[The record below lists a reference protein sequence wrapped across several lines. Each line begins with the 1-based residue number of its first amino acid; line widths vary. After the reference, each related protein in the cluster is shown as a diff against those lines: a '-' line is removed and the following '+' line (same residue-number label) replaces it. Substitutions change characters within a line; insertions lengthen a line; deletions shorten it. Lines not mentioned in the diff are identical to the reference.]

1 MPKQAPKTDRGH
13 IAFLRRT
20 KSGAVSQ
27 IQEKAKTPKP
37 KTKSGPRFSQ
47 GDEVYFRRPGPEG
60 DQKTKRG
67 HIKAKTRTGWTIIGR
82 PDGKVSAES
91 AREVFVPDEHVL
103 SKKQYEK
110 RQAAKGTRTA
120 TSTSKREVSVT
131 ESNRR
136 AAVAAKRF
144 PLSEGD
150 VITHPKFQDMMS
162 ATVTSLAT
170 KNGIRRQGTDTRGG
184 VRFSPDNL
192 EYNDL
197 VSDYI
202 TAAANA
208 MRRELAAS
216 PKADLDAFAAQL
228 RGEESG
234 SRIFAT
240 ITTEGRGAVMRHLKE
255 RAARFKDTEEYQ
267 ENPDDP
273 GVRRRQAGT
282 ATHDDEYNDEHD
294 DGMFQFDFDEG
305 DRPHLWSQDQ
315 VYDPTGADPYEQMR
329 YREAVIEHFV
339 SKLPAHEREVIE
351 RKYAIGAHLEPQT
364 NAAIAETLKQRQIAY
379 PEPGRD
385 WNRQSVTPVHDSA
398 ITRLRTLDGSATLK
412 EEYQRNVKP
421 RLKKSLTAADFFR
434 ALREHV
440 QMLKSGTRPI
450 AHGITLRTIQG
461 RAVVSFDPKAIVAA
475 SGGAFAKSYSSDLS
489 AKNPGGRWI
498 TVKQGPLSGRHI
510 FILPHKDGTATVLS
524 GGGPAMRH
532 KLLQPKKEE
541 PAEKKPEAEGSKPS
555 ADKPAEKKEISEERR
570 SEIESSRQQHRSA
583 IKEERGKM
591 AEIVREHLGKEI
603 ELTEKDRAA
612 IEKKVEGIAD
622 PRQKATERMRETFAV
637 KKERDQAL
645 QEILQAAKQ
654 IVVEENPTATEGEK
668 QPSVAAVVKAHAEDL
683 LQHHYRIEALKR
695 EDRELGKLLKTNNEK
710 RPVGDTVTFEP
721 LSKDDLKKVIVDE
734 ELRDKEMAAHYKL
747 AATVRGYVDSKG
759 TEHQAKGGAAVERNL
774 RQGGYEAVTGIIG
787 ELTGNSIM
795 TRATY
800 DEIGPRGAA
809 AIANYYLQNSGVSA
823 KKITG
828 RLAEDL
834 GKIGGEVAER
844 AVRKGD
850 EFMAMAEK
858 VKQTGY
864 GAESLMEAAQAR
876 GAALKYVNKAYE
888 TYAQAQGALN
898 QAAELAYEAANTDAG
913 KLELAAASAST
924 LDAKRRRLGLKAGDV
939 KVEKDGDGYKMT
951 VKPTAFEKLLHE
963 QASAKT
969 GGIAG
974 EGFSAEDIKAHRA
987 NTDDFHPQGINEYT
1001 PPNKEGVSNKI
1012 VINPSQQA
1020 AVRFIA
1026 AQKRVYLNYEAGTGK
1041 SLSVIAA
1048 KAHLEEQSGQKK
1060 KMIVSMPSPIMKNF
1074 AAEVAKFSDYK
1085 VAVIEPSDTPEQR
1098 RAKYNSGPDTIV
1110 VVNHEKMNF
1119 DQKDIQSAGFHMVV
1133 ADEAHTVTQREG
1145 SGKSQKSEGLQKVAR
1160 QAEHYVA
1167 MSGTPTPADLS
1178 QLYFHANLMNPEKFS
1193 SQKEFMAR
1201 FGAAHKGE
1209 GLKEK
1214 ISAFMNKDLGEHV
1227 ITAKK
1232 GTMLKPD
1239 GKPVELRMK
1248 THFAPLSDS
1257 QRKAYRETVAA
1268 VKNGEISQLQ
1278 AENRMKGTLNDAHH
1292 ADNGKFDHIKKL
1304 IDHHMATKGPT
1315 EKVSLYVN
1323 SYAGADNIHE
1333 FLEKHY
1339 PDAGVVRF
1347 ANKDRK
1353 KLGEK
1358 EGRNYTAK
1366 EKGGFVETFKHD
1378 PTVRF
1383 GIHTMA
1389 GTTGLNVQHDGN
1401 GGGATTVIAVSSG
1414 EASYSTIDQFFSR
1427 GYRTGANRDIDAHMV
1442 LTDTPYDLGTKL
1454 RLDEKKAVGEMLR
1467 SMPEGLH
1474 LLRKAHVREY
1484 QRRTKSG
1491 AVSTV
1496 HEHNDNRRKKPE
1508 NPGKPHGQKPE
1519 ITTITDPK
1527 KLTPGMTL
1535 FHGTRGTAAIGKGK
1549 QLYLTADPYE
1559 AQAYAQGKI
1568 PGTVRGAKGDAVVR
1582 SFVVASHMQ
1591 GLDINEEVME
1601 ALMEGDD
1608 IDETVNEGIRAAKA
1622 KGYGYVTFYHPS
1634 ASDNHKSA
1642 DDFAVIV
1649 PVHPEEWG
1657 KNEDSTYDA
1666 KTMLRKSHIKAHQ
1679 RRSQGGTVSMVK
1691 EHEDR
1696 RTKALAH
1703 RGPATAAQVQE
1714 VRINI
1719 ATFRD
1724 TAHGLTK
1731 KTHVKTNGRSSVK
1744 TAGDESHQAAEKIHQ
1759 MANEIED
1766 HWYAALNPGEFSE
1779 KDMAKV
1785 DELRMPRLATEAK
1798 TMAKQEKPTGAWVI
1812 EARRQD
1818 AMRRFMDSAM
1828 EQFQLTKDE
1837 AKAALAYYI
1846 KHRLVKID
1854 ATSGQFNVKHGAFWE
1869 KEPIKTAA
1877 TLGGK
1882 LVKAHIKTHTRTTAS
1897 GAVTQVREHDDKRQ
1911 KKAPARKKGKEKR
1924 LADQLDAGIKDGSIN
1939 KRIFLRERKALR
1951 ESLKDT
1957 KKQLKTA
1964 GPRKHKQLSADHA
1977 AIAEKLGHYNEAY
1990 GKNEFLS
1997 PKQKAQLQWF
2007 QDKQKK
2013 VMPDND
2019 HLLQAIAKLGGIR
2032 ADAAKSQWGLS
2043 NREYPALTSTGIWG
2057 KPVLRQTGGWD
2068 PDKMAEMLAGNGF
2081 VKTNGG
2087 KHDYRDFEQKLLRAA
2102 AGEKIMGDG
2111 HITSESDAQAEE
2123 NAYYENLRQS
2133 ELGQAI
2139 EDAERPDYDAIGYKD
2154 CSQEEQEAFDAVYQ
2168 TFMTTVTTKAT
2179 RTFYDASVP
2188 F

>member
-13 IAFLRRT
+13 VAFLRRN
-20 KSGAVSQ
+20 KSGTVSQ
-27 IQEKAKTPKP
+27 IQEKAKKG
-37 KTKSGPRFSQ
+37 KAKAKSGPRFEQ
-47 GDEVYFRRPGPEG
+47 GEEVYFRRPGE

-110 RQAAKGTRTA
+110 RKAAKGTRTA
-120 TSTSKREVSVT
+120 TSTSKREVSIT

-144 PLSEGD
+144 PLSEED

-197 VSDYI
+197 VSDYV

-216 PKADLDAFAAQL
+216 PKADMDAFAAQL

-255 RAARFKDTEEYQ
+255 RAERFKDTEEYQ

-282 ATHDDEYNDEHD
+282 ASYDEYNDAQD
-294 DGMFQFDFDEG
+294 DGMFHFDFDAV
-305 DRPHLWSQDQ
+305 DKPHLWNQDQ
-315 VYDPTGADPYEQMR
+315 IYDPTNADPYEQMR

-339 SKLPAHEREVIE
+339 AKLPPEEREVIE
-351 RKYAIGAHLEPQT
+351 RKYAIGVHLEPQT
-364 NAAIAETLKQRQIAY
+364 NSEIAETLKQRKIAY
-379 PEPGRD
+379 PTPGRD

-398 ITRLRTLDGSATLK
+398 ITRLRTIDNVETLK

-434 ALREHV
+434 ALREHC
-440 QMLKSGTRPI
+440 QLLKSQGPTRAI
-450 AHGITLRTIQG
+450 APGIILRSRLGKASVT
-461 RAVVSFDPKAIVAA
+461 FDPKRIVA
-475 SGGAFAKSYSSDLS
+475 SGSADFAKSYSSDLS

-541 PAEKKPEAEGSKPS
+541 PAGKKPEAEGSKPS

-591 AEIVREHLGKEI
+591 ADIVREHLGKEI

-645 QEILQAAKQ
+645 QEILQAAKS
-654 IVVEENPTATEGEK
+654 VVIEENPTATEGEK

-734 ELRDKEMAAHYKL
+734 DLRDKEMAAHYKL

-759 TEHQAKGGAAVERNL
+759 TEHQAKGGASVERNL
-774 RQGGYEAVTGIIG
+774 RQGGYEAVTGIVG
-787 ELTGNSIM
+787 EMTGNSIM

-800 DEIGPRGAA
+800 DEIGARGAA
-809 AIANYYLQNSGVSA
+809 VLANYYLQNSGVSA
-823 KKITG
+823 KKISG
-828 RLAEDL
+828 RLDEDL
-834 GKIGGEVAER
+834 GKIGSEVAER

-850 EFMAMAEK
+850 EFMAMADK
-858 VKQTGY
+858 VKKTGY
-864 GAESLMEAAQAR
+864 GANSLMEAAQAR

-898 QAAELAYEAANTDAG
+898 QAAEMAYESANTASG
-913 KLELAAASAST
+913 QLEMAAASAST
-924 LDAKRRRLGLKAGDV
+924 LDAKRRRLGLKTNDV
-939 KVEKDGDGYKMT
+939 KIEKDGDGFKMT

-963 QASAKT
+963 QASGKT

-974 EGFSAEDIKAHRA
+974 EGYSAEDIKAHRA

-1012 VINPSQQA
+1012 LINPSQQA

-1026 AQKRVYLNYEAGTGK
+1026 EQKRVYLNYEAGTGK

-1048 KAHLEEQSGQKK
+1048 KAHLEEQSGQQK

-1074 AAEVAKFSDYK
+1074 AAEVAKFSNYK
-1085 VAVIEPSDTPEQR
+1085 VAVIESSDTPEQR

-1119 DQKDIQSAGFHMVV
+1119 DQKDIQAAKFHMVV

-1145 SGKSQKSEGLQKVAR
+1145 AGKSLKSEGLQKVAR

-1178 QLYFHANLMNPEKFS
+1178 QLYFHANLMNPEKFH

-1214 ISAFMNKDLGEHV
+1214 ISAFMNKELGDHV

-1232 GTMLKPD
+1232 GKMLKPD
-1239 GKPVELRMK
+1239 GKQVELRMK
-1248 THFAPLSDS
+1248 THFAPLSDT
-1257 QRKAYRETVAA
+1257 QRTAYRETVAA

-1278 AENRMKGTLNDAHH
+1278 AENRMKGTLNDTHH
-1292 ADNGKFDHIKKL
+1292 SDNGKFEHIKKL

-1353 KLGEK
+1353 KAGDK

-1366 EKGGFVETFKHD
+1366 EKGGFVDTFKHD

-1427 GYRTGANRDIDAHMV
+1427 GYRTGANRDVDAHMV

-1474 LLRKAHVREY
+1474 LLRKAHVKAHS
-1484 QRRTKSG
+1484 RRTASG
-1491 AVSTV
+1491 AVV
-1496 HEHNDNRRKKPE
+1496 QVKEHDDARTKKP
-1508 NPGKPHGQKPE
+1508 
-1519 ITTITDPK
+1519 
-1527 KLTPGMTL
+1527 
-1535 FHGTRGTAAIGKGK
+1535 TAP
-1549 QLYLTADPYE
+1549 T
-1559 AQAYAQGKI
+1559 
-1568 PGTVRGAKGDAVVR
+1568 
-1582 SFVVASHMQ
+1582 
-1591 GLDINEEVME
+1591 ME
-1601 ALMEGDD
+1601 D
-1608 IDETVNEGIRAAKA
+1608 
-1622 KGYGYVTFYHPS
+1622 
-1634 ASDNHKSA
+1634 
-1642 DDFAVIV
+1642 
-1649 PVHPEEWG
+1649 
-1657 KNEDSTYDA
+1657 
-1666 KTMLRKSHIKAHQ
+1666 
-1679 RRSQGGTVSMVK
+1679 MVK
-1691 EHEDR
+1691 E
-1696 RTKALAH
+1696 
-1703 RGPATAAQVQE
+1703 AARWQ
-1714 VRINI
+1714 
-1719 ATFRD
+1719 
-1724 TAHGLTK
+1724 G
-1731 KTHVKTNGRSSVK
+1731 
-1744 TAGDESHQAAEKIHQ
+1744 AAR
-1759 MANEIED
+1759 N
-1766 HWYAALNPGEFSE
+1766 
-1779 KDMAKV
+1779 V
-1785 DELRMPRLATEAK
+1785 
-1798 TMAKQEKPTGAWVI
+1798 
-1812 EARRQD
+1812 
-1818 AMRRFMDSAM
+1818 DSAYGDDKRARLRHSKATTKGDLDAYLM
-1828 EQFQLTKDE
+1828 RKFGIDDITARSVSNHLTHHNIPADHSADPKDFTSE
-1837 AKAALAYYI
+1837 PWAEHLA
-1846 KHRLVKID
+1846 
-1854 ATSGQFNVKHGAFWE
+1854 
-1869 KEPIKTAA
+1869 
-1877 TLGGK
+1877 
-1882 LVKAHIKTHTRTTAS
+1882 KAHIKAHTRTTAS
-1897 GAVTQVREHDDKRQ
+1897 GAVTTVKEHDDSRTKKPAAKVKKP
-1911 KKAPARKKGKEKR
+1911 KKAKR

-1964 GPRKHKQLSADHA
+1964 GPRKHKQISAEHA

-2032 ADAAKSQWGLS
+2032 ADAAKSQWGIS
-2043 NREYPALTSTGIWG
+2043 TKEFPALTSTGIWG

-2081 VKTNGG
+2081 VKTDGG
-2087 KHDYRDFEQKLLRAA
+2087 KHDYRDFEEKLLRAA
-2102 AGEKIMGDG
+2102 AGEKIMGEG
-2111 HITSESDAQAEE
+2111 HTITESDAQAEE

-2139 EDAERPDYDAIGYKD
+2139 EDAERPDYDDIGYKD

-2168 TFMTTVTTKAT
+2168 AFMTTVTAKAT